1 LEKLG
6 IVVFSF
12 GVPYDILSNL
22 RIAVFARLE
31 AEWFNAGIYT
41 QKDIQIEKREPE
53 IPVTYTKEEPGNP
66 PPSLRIARGAIQWA
80 KDLGL
85 SKILVIAAKPHIW
98 RCARDLKYAAKE
110 AGISIEIEK
119 FKPILQFKCWFDSE
133 STQERVHS
141 ARNWWPREIILRLM
155 PMFIYKRIAG

>member
-98 RCARDLKYAAKE
+98 PCARDLK
-110 AGISIEIEK
+110 
-119 FKPILQFKCWFDSE
+119 
-133 STQERVHS
+133 
-141 ARNWWPREIILRLM
+141 
-155 PMFIYKRIAG
+155 